1 MINEP
6 SINREKELLEKFR
19 NSQDLEYLGSLYSP
33 YIHLVYG
40 VCLKYFKE
48 RERSKDAVME
58 IFEKLI
64 EEIPRHDIR
73 NFKPWLYVL
82 TKNFCL
88 MELRSSK
95 SKEEKT
101 KKYIEE
107 ESIFMES
114 AEKMHPVDEEGSELN
129 KALQDCMETLKNEQ
143 RECIHLFYYK
153 DKCYEEIS
161 EIMNVEV
168 KKVKSYLQNGKR
180 NLKIC
185 LETKN
190 VEKRST

>member
-1 MINEP
+1 LIKDP
-6 SINREKELLEKFR
+6 SKNREKELLEKFR
-19 NSQDLEYLGSLYSP
+19 KNKDLEYLGELYSP

-48 RERSKDAVME
+48 RERARDAVMD

-64 EEIPRHDIR
+64 DEILRHEIR
-73 NFKPWLYVL
+73 NFKSWLYVL

-95 SKEEKT
+95 SKDERE

-107 ESIFMES
+107 ERIFVES
-114 AEKMHPVDEEGSELN
+114 DVKMHPVDEEGSELN
-129 KALQDCMETLKNEQ
+129 KALQECIEALKNEQ
-143 RECIHLFYYK
+143 KECIRLFYYK

-161 EIMNVEV
+161 QIMNLEL

-185 LETKN
+185 LENKN
-190 VEKRST
+190 VE

>member
-1 MINEP
+1 MIKDP
-6 SINREKELLEKFR
+6 SINKEKELLEKFR
-19 NSQDLEYLGSLYSP
+19 NNQDLEYLGALYSP

-48 RERSKDAVME
+48 RERAKDAVME

-73 NFKPWLYVL
+73 NFKSWLYVL
-82 TKNFCL
+82 TKNYCL
-88 MELRSSK
+88 MELRSLK
-95 SKEEKT
+95 SKDEKA

-114 AEKMHPVDEEGSELN
+114 EAKMHPVDEEGSELN
-129 KALQDCMETLKNEQ
+129 KALQECIEALKNEQ
-143 RECIHLFYYK
+143 KECICLFYYK
-153 DKCYEEIS
+153 DKSYEEIS
-161 EIMNVEV
+161 QIMNLEL

-185 LETKN
+185 LEKKN
-190 VEKRST
+190 VEKK

>member
-1 MINEP
+1 MIKDP
-6 SINREKELLEKFR
+6 SINKEKELLEKFR
-19 NSQDLEYLGSLYSP
+19 NSHDLEYLGALYSP

-48 RERSKDAVME
+48 RERAKDAVME

-73 NFKPWLYVL
+73 NFKSWLYVL
-82 TKNFCL
+82 TKNHCF
-88 MELRSSK
+88 MELRSAKTKDEK
-95 SKEEKT
+95 S

-107 ESIFMES
+107 ERIFMES
-114 AEKMHPVDEEGSELN
+114 GEKMHPVDEEGSELN
-129 KALQDCMETLKNEQ
+129 KALRDCIDSLKNEQ
-143 RECIHLFYYK
+143 RECIKLFYYK

-161 EIMNVEV
+161 EIMSVEV
-168 KKVKSYLQNGKR
+168 KKVKTYLQNGKR

-185 LETKN
+185 LEKKN
-190 VEKRST
+190 VEKR

>member
-1 MINEP
+1 MIKDP
-6 SINREKELLEKFR
+6 SINKEKELLEKFR
-19 NSQDLEYLGSLYSP
+19 NSHDLEYLGALYSP

-48 RERSKDAVME
+48 RERAKDAVME

-73 NFKPWLYVL
+73 NFKSWLYVL
-82 TKNFCL
+82 TKNHCL
-88 MELRSSK
+88 MELRSAKTKDEK
-95 SKEEKT
+95 S

-107 ESIFMES
+107 ERIFMES
-114 AEKMHPVDEEGSELN
+114 GEKMHPVDEEGSELN
-129 KALQDCMETLKNEQ
+129 KALRDCIDSLKNEQ
-143 RECIHLFYYK
+143 RECIKLFYYK

-161 EIMNVEV
+161 EIMSVEV
-168 KKVKSYLQNGKR
+168 KKVKTYLQNGKR

-185 LETKN
+185 LEKKN
-190 VEKRST
+190 VEKR

>member
-1 MINEP
+1 MIKDP
-6 SINREKELLEKFR
+6 SINKEKELLEKFR
-19 NSQDLEYLGSLYSP
+19 NSLDLEYLGALYSP

-48 RERSKDAVME
+48 RERSKDAVIE

-64 EEIPRHDIR
+64 EEIPRHDIH
-73 NFKPWLYVL
+73 NFKSWLYVL

-95 SKEEKT
+95 SKDERE

-107 ESIFMES
+107 EKIFMES
-114 AEKMHPVDEEGSELN
+114 EVKMHPVDEEGSDLN
-129 KALQDCMETLKNEQ
+129 KALQECIEALKNEQ
-143 RECIHLFYYK
+143 KECIRLFYYK

-161 EIMNVEV
+161 QIMNMEM

-185 LETKN
+185 LEKKN
-190 VEKRST
+190 VEKR